1 MRKHLTLTLAG
12 LALVAASGIAA
23 AHGTVSFGISLGVPI
38 VAAPVYVA
46 PPPVVYAPPPA
57 VYYAP
62 PRVYYAPAYYYGR
75 PPVVIKHRHGHGH
88 ARWHGYRH

>member
-1 MRKHLTLTLAG
+1 MRKELTLTLTG
-12 LALVAASGIAA
+12 LALAAASGIAA

-38 VAAPVYVA
+38 VSAPVVVA
-46 PPPVVYAPPPA
+46 PPPLVYAPPP

-75 PPVVIKHRHGHGH
+75 PPVVIKYRHGHGH
-88 ARWHGYRH
+88 GRWQGHYR